1 MFKKISIHYVIFIL
15 AIGALTIVMLF
26 LRSGQ
31 QDSFRTKAVLKSGS
45 LEVPV
50 ALADTAA
57 LRQQGLSDTASL
69 PAGAGMLFVFSAPAV
84 QGFWMKDMQYPL
96 DIVWIDNTMTVVGI
110 AANVMP
116 DTYPQVFYSPAPVQ
130 YVLEVNAGYAQLHGI
145 AVGKQFTL

>member
-1 MFKKISIHYVIFIL
+1 
-15 AIGALTIVMLF
+15 MLF

-31 QDSFRTKAVLKSGS
+31 QDSFNATAVLKGGS

-50 ALADTAA
+50 ALADTTA
-57 LRQQGLSDTASL
+57 LRQHGLSDTASL
-69 PAGAGMLFVFSAPAV
+69 PAGVGMLFVFPAPAV

-96 DIVWIDNTMTVVGI
+96 DIVWMDSAMTVVGI
-110 AANVMP
+110 ASNVMP

-130 YVLEVNAGYAQLHGI
+130 YVLEVNAGYAQMHGI